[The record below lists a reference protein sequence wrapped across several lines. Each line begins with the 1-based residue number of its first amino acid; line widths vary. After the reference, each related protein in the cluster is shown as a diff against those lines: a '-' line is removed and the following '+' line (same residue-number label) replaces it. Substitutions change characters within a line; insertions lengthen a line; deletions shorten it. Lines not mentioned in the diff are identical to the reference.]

1 METDTIQ
8 PYVEWKEAPN
18 SVQIRKP
25 NGQILELSV
34 GNLISIKEQ
43 RSDRNIYFKIDA
55 FVGDQNE
62 IGPVCFDY
70 REFDIINKC
79 FIKSPFSL
87 KMGNKSWIIC
97 YPSGITKYGYHLNSN
112 EWCSIT
118 ICDLDTE

>member
-1 METDTIQ
+1 METATIQ

-70 REFDIINKC
+70 REFDITNKC
-79 FIKSPFSL
+79 FIEPPFSL

-97 YPSGITKYGYHLNSN
+97 YPAGIQKYGYHLNNN
-112 EWCSIT
+112 EWSSIT

>member
-1 METDTIQ
+1 MDIL

-25 NGQILELSV
+25 NGENLELSV
-34 GNLISIKEQ
+34 GDLISIKDQ
-43 RSDRNIYFKIDA
+43 QSNNNIYFKIDA

-70 REFDIINKC
+70 REFDITNKC
-79 FIKSPFSL
+79 FIEPLFSL

-97 YPSGITKYGYHLNSN
+97 YPTGIQKYGYHLNNN
-112 EWCSIT
+112 EWSSIT